1 MKYPLKSKRFDDIE
15 EIKRNATSCWLLQ
28 KTTSWMQKVIASERN
43 YFEGNFGVMMNVVH
57 HHSGITL
64 SNTSKGWILLK

>member
-43 YFEGNFGVMMNVVH
+43 YFEGNVVH
-57 HHSGITL
+57 HQSRIIL